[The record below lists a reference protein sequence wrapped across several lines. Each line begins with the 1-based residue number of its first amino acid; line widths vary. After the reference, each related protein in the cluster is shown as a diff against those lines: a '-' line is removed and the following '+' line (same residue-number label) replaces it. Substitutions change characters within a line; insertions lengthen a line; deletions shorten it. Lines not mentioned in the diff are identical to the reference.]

1 MQNKTATKIWEKNK
15 KKLLDKCS
23 VFSANGIIYER
34 GEEEELI
41 SYLQEKLEKSREE
54 IKGLLEKL

>member
-1 MQNKTATKIWEKNK
+1 MIMQNQTWEKKK
-15 KKLLDKCS
+15 KKLLDKYS
-23 VFSANGIIYER
+23 VLSGKGITYEH